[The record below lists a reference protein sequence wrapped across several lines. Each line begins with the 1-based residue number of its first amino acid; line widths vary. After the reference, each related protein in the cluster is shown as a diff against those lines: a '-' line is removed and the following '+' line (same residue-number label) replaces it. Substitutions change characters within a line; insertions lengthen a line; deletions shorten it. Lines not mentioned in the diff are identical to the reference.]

1 MLGEAFLL
9 MEFEGHVLNESRF
22 FGPNLHLDATNF
34 AVVIS
39 SLLA

>member
-1 MLGEAFLL
+1 
-9 MEFEGHVLNESRF
+9 MELKGHVLNESRF